1 MKLTI
6 ASHKAV
12 EYACLKFHYAKTV
25 PIKLIAFNVYN
36 DNNEWCGVI
45 VYGSGANAQISQ
57 PYDKWQGQ
65 VIELVRVALN
75 GKQEC
80 TSKAV
85 ALSLKLLHKYCPMV
99 DLVVSYADMDQEHYG
114 TIYQA
119 TNFIYTGETTVGKK
133 VAFIVNGKRMHNRS
147 IQGKG
152 WKANLLW
159 LRENIDKQAKEFITK
174 GKRKYL
180 YSFDKKLSKR
190 IELLK
195 EEYPKLTN
203 KKNMV

>member
-1 MKLTI
+1 
-6 ASHKAV
+6 
-12 EYACLKFHYAKTV
+12 
-25 PIKLIAFNVYN
+25 
-36 DNNEWCGVI
+36 
-45 VYGSGANAQISQ
+45 
-57 PYDKWQGQ
+57 
-65 VIELVRVALN
+65 
-75 GKQEC
+75 
-80 TSKAV
+80 
-85 ALSLKLLHKYCPMV
+85 MV

>member
-6 ASHKAV
+6 ASYKAV

-99 DLVVSYADMDQEHYG
+99 DLVISYADIDQEHYG

-133 VAFIVNGKRMHNRS
+133 VAFIVNGKRMHKRS

>member
-1 MKLTI
+1 MRLTI
-6 ASHKAV
+6 ASPVAIRW
-12 EYACLKFHYAKTV
+12 ACKRFHYAKAV
-25 PIKLIAFNVYN
+25 PVVLIGFNVYN
-36 DNNEWCGVI
+36 DRNEWCGVI
-45 VYGSGANAQISQ
+45 CYGPGANAQIAD

-75 GKQEC
+75 GKQEQ

-99 DLVVSYADMDQEHYG
+99 DLVVSYADIDQDHYG

-119 TNFIYTGETTVGKK
+119 TNWLYTGTTTEGKC
-133 VAFIVNGKRMHNRS
+133 VAFIVKGKRRHNRS
-147 IQGKG
+147 IQSKG

-159 LRENIDKQAKEFITK
+159 LRENIDEKCQEFITK

-180 YSFDKKLSKR
+180 YCFDEKLKKRLEILR
-190 IELLK
+190 Q
-195 EEYPKLTN
+195 EYPKVD
-203 KKNMV
+203 K

>member
-152 WKANLLW
+152 WKDNLLW

>member
-99 DLVVSYADMDQEHYG
+99 DLVVSYADMDKEHYG

-152 WKANLLW
+152 WKDNLLW
-159 LRENIDKQAKEFITK
+159 LRENIDKQAKELITK

>member
-99 DLVVSYADMDQEHYG
+99 DLVISYADMDQEHYG